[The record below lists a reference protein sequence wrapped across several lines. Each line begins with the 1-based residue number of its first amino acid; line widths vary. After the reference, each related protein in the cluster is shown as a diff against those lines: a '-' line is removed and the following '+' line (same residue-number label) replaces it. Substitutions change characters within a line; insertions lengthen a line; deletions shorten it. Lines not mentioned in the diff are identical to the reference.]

1 MNREGS
7 GGCAGGNRLAFFL
20 PALCRAVRF
29 FMLAMIA
36 AAQDIAEPQDEE
48 APSLVI
54 SKTTLDLYHRQVEL
68 EVKRM
73 ALLKSVRDKAS
84 ADAVADKL
92 LENESMWQMLEAE
105 REDTAPYEEVLALLY
120 AFLDEKGEN
129 ELKEASRIKDLKFYG
144 SAALE
149 KAIEEIFPYIKF
161 HVLQPLPKD
170 DAAHPIM
177 TCR

>member
-1 MNREGS
+1 MNREGTA
-7 GGCAGGNRLAFFL
+7 GCAGGKRLAFFL
-20 PALCRAVRF
+20 PALCRAVLF

-36 AAQDIAEPQDEE
+36 AAQDIAVPQDEE

-105 REDTAPYEEVLALLY
+105 REHTAP
-120 AFLDEKGEN
+120 
-129 ELKEASRIKDLKFYG
+129 
-144 SAALE
+144 
-149 KAIEEIFPYIKF
+149 
-161 HVLQPLPKD
+161 
-170 DAAHPIM
+170 
-177 TCR
+177 